1 MPPEESSP
9 AERQSFI
16 LEWLDSNPSIAVS
29 DIRNRFGVSDVTVRH
44 DLIALESAGR
54 VRRVRGGAVSLA
66 RTMLMSYPEERI
78 NFNVEAKDCIARSAA
93 GLVEDGDVIIA
104 DIGTT
109 AYQFVRHLVGKKGI
123 TIITGDL
130 SIAHFAS
137 FNLPNAEVM
146 LLGGKVRKEHLY
158 LAGAMTLDSM
168 SKLYADRA
176 FLSCDGFH
184 RDHGFTVEHDFSM
197 TIKQTYIANSRQSVM
212 MLDSSKFGRTS
223 FYRFS
228 ALDDYDVVVTDSDE
242 EGYLSGALKKSAH
255 APQLVIASKAASDGP
270 GAVRGTTSHTI
281 WNPTGVF
288 S

>member
-1 MPPEESSP
+1 MSIRVLSAISRTDFRKGWQQVSSEESTP
-9 AERQSFI
+9 ADRQSFI

-29 DIRNRFGVSDVTVRH
+29 DVQKKFGVSGVTVRH
-44 DLIALESAGR
+44 DLVALESAGK

-78 NFNVEAKDCIARSAA
+78 NFNVAAKDRIAHAA
-93 GLVEDGDVIIA
+93 AEMVEDGDVIIA

-109 AYQFVRHLVGKKGI
+109 AYQFVRHLESKKDI

-137 FNLPNAEVM
+137 FNLPGAEVM

-158 LAGAMTLDSM
+158 LAGAMTLDAM
-168 SKLYADRA
+168 SKLYADKA

-184 RDHGFTVEHDFSM
+184 QDRGFTVEHDFSV
-197 TIKQTYIANSRQSVM
+197 TIKQAYIANSRQSIM
-212 MLDSSKFGRTS
+212 MLDSSKLGRTS

-228 ALDDYDVVVTDSDE
+228 TMEDFDCVITDADPD
-242 EGYLSGALKKSAH
+242 GYLAQSVERTKH
-255 APQLVIASKAASDGP
+255 APQLVIAS
-270 GAVRGTTSHTI
+270 
-281 WNPTGVF
+281 
-288 S
+288 

>member
-1 MPPEESSP
+1 MSIRVLSAISRTDFRKGWQQVSSEESTP
-9 AERQSFI
+9 ADRQSFI

-29 DIRNRFGVSDVTVRH
+29 DVQKKFGVSDVTVRH
-44 DLIALESAGR
+44 DLVALESAGR

-78 NFNVEAKDCIARSAA
+78 NFNVAAKDRIAHAA
-93 GLVEDGDVIIA
+93 AEMVEDGDVIIA

-109 AYQFVRHLVGKKGI
+109 AYQFVRHLESKKDI

-137 FNLPNAEVM
+137 FNLPGAEVM

-158 LAGAMTLDSM
+158 LAGAMTLDAM
-168 SKLYADRA
+168 SKLYADKA

-184 RDHGFTVEHDFSM
+184 QDRGFTVEHDFSV
-197 TIKQTYIANSRQSVM
+197 TIKQAYIANSRQSIM
-212 MLDSSKFGRTS
+212 MLDSSKLGRTS

-228 ALDDYDVVVTDSDE
+228 TMEDFDCVITDADPD
-242 EGYLSGALKKSAH
+242 GYLAQSVERTKH
-255 APQLVIASKAASDGP
+255 APQLVIAS
-270 GAVRGTTSHTI
+270 
-281 WNPTGVF
+281 
-288 S
+288 

>member
-1 MPPEESSP
+1 MSSEESTP
-9 AERQSFI
+9 ADRQSFI

-29 DIRNRFGVSDVTVRH
+29 DVQKKFGVSDVTVRH
-44 DLIALESAGR
+44 DLVALESAGK

-78 NFNVEAKDCIARSAA
+78 NFNVAAKDRIAHAA
-93 GLVEDGDVIIA
+93 AEMVEDGDVIIA

-109 AYQFVRHLVGKKGI
+109 AYQFVRHLESKKDI

-137 FNLPNAEVM
+137 FNLPGAEVM

-158 LAGAMTLDSM
+158 LAGAMTLDAM
-168 SKLYADRA
+168 SKLYADKA

-184 RDHGFTVEHDFSM
+184 QDRGFTVEHDFSV
-197 TIKQTYIANSRQSVM
+197 TIKQAYIANSRQSIM
-212 MLDSSKFGRTS
+212 MLDSSKLGRTS

-228 ALDDYDVVVTDSDE
+228 TMEDFDCVITDADPD
-242 EGYLSGALKKSAH
+242 GYLAQSVERTKH
-255 APQLVIASKAASDGP
+255 APQLVIAS
-270 GAVRGTTSHTI
+270 
-281 WNPTGVF
+281 
-288 S
+288 

>member
-1 MPPEESSP
+1 MMSRRVLSASKRTGFRKGWQQVSSEESSP
-9 AERQSFI
+9 ADRQSFI

-29 DIRNRFGVSDVTVRH
+29 DVQKRFGVSDVTVRH
-44 DLIALESAGR
+44 DLIALESAGK

-66 RTMLMSYPEERI
+66 RTMLMNYPEERI
-78 NFNVEAKDCIARSAA
+78 NFNVAAKDRIAHAAA

-109 AYQFVRHLVGKKGI
+109 AYQFVRQLEDKKGI

-137 FNLPNAEVM
+137 FNLPGAEVM

-158 LAGAMTLDSM
+158 LAGAMTLDAM
-168 SKLYADRA
+168 SKLYADKA

-184 RDHGFTVEHDFSM
+184 HDHGFTVEHDFST
-197 TIKQTYIANSRQSVM
+197 TIKRAYIANSRQSVM
-212 MLDSSKFGRTS
+212 MLDSSKLGRTS

-228 ALDDYDVVVTDSDE
+228 TMDDFDYVITDEDP
-242 EGYLSGALKKSAH
+242 EGYLVKSVDRSKH
-255 APQLVIASKAASDGP
+255 APQLVIAS
-270 GAVRGTTSHTI
+270 
-281 WNPTGVF
+281 
-288 S
+288 

>member
-1 MPPEESSP
+1 MSIRVLSAISRTDFRKGWQQVSSEESTP
-9 AERQSFI
+9 ADRQSFI

-29 DIRNRFGVSDVTVRH
+29 DVQKKFGVSDVTVRH
-44 DLIALESAGR
+44 DLVALESAGK

-78 NFNVEAKDCIARSAA
+78 NFNVAAKDLIAHAA
-93 GLVEDGDVIIA
+93 AEMVEDGDVIIA

-109 AYQFVRHLVGKKGI
+109 AYQFVRHLESKKDI

-137 FNLPNAEVM
+137 FNLPGAEVM

-158 LAGAMTLDSM
+158 LAGAMTLDAM
-168 SKLYADRA
+168 SKLYADKA

-184 RDHGFTVEHDFSM
+184 QDRGFTVEHDFSV
-197 TIKQTYIANSRQSVM
+197 TIKQAYIANSRQSIM
-212 MLDSSKFGRTS
+212 MLDSSKLGRTS

-228 ALDDYDVVVTDSDE
+228 TMEDFDCVITDADPD
-242 EGYLSGALKKSAH
+242 GYLAQSVERTKH
-255 APQLVIASKAASDGP
+255 APQLVIAS
-270 GAVRGTTSHTI
+270 
-281 WNPTGVF
+281 
-288 S
+288 